1 VSQQDPHTEA
11 RTAARDARIEARDE
25 ATAAGTEPPAGSRT
39 APRTRIALVTGGNRG
54 LGRSTVLRLA
64 ADGVDTI
71 LTYRS
76 HADEARAVVAEA
88 AVLGRTA
95 HAVALDTGRIEDFAG
110 FADGVRRLLKENWG
124 RDDLDILVNNA
135 GQSAGGSILETT
147 VEDFDALVN
156 VHFRGVYFLTQ
167 ALIPLLADGGRI
179 VNVSTGLT
187 RFTGEGRAAYA
198 SVKGAVE
205 VFTRYLAKELG
216 PRGITANT
224 LAPGPVVT
232 DFGGGTIRNNPH
244 LRDLLGA
251 QAALGRVGEPEDIGP
266 AIAALVG
273 EGTGWITGQRVE
285 ASGGLLL

>member
-11 RTAARDARIEARDE
+11 RTASRTDGRTDSRTDGRTASRAEP
-25 ATAAGTEPPAGSRT
+25 AAGARG
-39 APRTRIALVTGGNRG
+39 RIALVTGGNRG
-54 LGRSTVLRLA
+54 LGRSSVLRLA
-64 ADGVDTI
+64 ADGVDPI

-76 HADEARAVVAEA
+76 HADEARDVVAEVA
-88 AVLGRTA
+88 ALGRTA
-95 HAVALDTGRIEDFAG
+95 RALRLDTGRIEEFPG
-110 FADGVRRLLKENWG
+110 FADELRGLLKEGWG
-124 RDDLDILVNNA
+124 RDDFDILVNNA
-135 GQSAGGSILETT
+135 GHSAAGSVLETA

-179 VNVSTGLT
+179 INVSSGLT

-224 LAPGPVVT
+224 IAPGPVAT
-232 DFGGGTIRNNPH
+232 DFSDGVIRGNDA
-244 LRDLLGA
+244 LRAALGA
-251 QAALGRVGEPEDIGP
+251 QTALGRVGEAEDIGP
-266 AIAALVG
+266 AVAALAG
-273 EGTGWITGQRVE
+273 RGTGWITGQRVE
-285 ASGGLLL
+285 ASGGIFL